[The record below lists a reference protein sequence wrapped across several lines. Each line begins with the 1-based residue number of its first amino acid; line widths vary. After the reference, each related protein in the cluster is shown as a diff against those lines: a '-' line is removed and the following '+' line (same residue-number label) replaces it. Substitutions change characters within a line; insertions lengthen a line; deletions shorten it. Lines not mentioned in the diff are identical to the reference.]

1 MPCAA
6 IHFASSADPFS
17 GSYATPHYQ
26 PRLPLRPTHLS
37 LDLRFSIPKRTVRG
51 IATHSLKAQWHGAH
65 VVTLHAEDF
74 DQVQVTSP
82 EDDMLSF
89 SYDGHLIQAVF
100 SYPLPKDETV
110 KIVVSYQVVDPVDG
124 LLFSRENEGHWVVS
138 DHETERARYW
148 LPVVDHPSVRTTLS
162 FKLRTPAEEKL
173 TALANGELVSEEIEG
188 PEKVS
193 QWEMRQITPSYL
205 ICVAIG
211 RFVTASG
218 GEQHGKPIKFFGVKG
233 GRHPYTE
240 EDLAFTFGRTKEMI
254 IFMENKV
261 QFELPWPKYYQFCV
275 GDVGGAMENSSL
287 VSYDEWYMLDE
298 RSSSER
304 AHRVDSTVVHE
315 LAHTWFGDMVVC
327 SDFCHSFLK
336 ESFATLISAEWY
348 HYKNGEEEFQN
359 TLTKYAETSFAET
372 LEYVRPIVCRKYESS
387 WSLFDRHLYTNGA
400 WRLHMLRN
408 KLGNDTFW
416 SAVSHYLHKRAWQ
429 TVEADDFRRDLE
441 EFSNEQLCSFFD
453 QWFYGKGH
461 PVLEVSF
468 AYDASKGGCASI
480 TVKQVQADEKKGIGL
495 FDITIDIAI
504 EVSSGTWETHT
515 LTMESGASTAQLVD
529 KVPAKPLQL
538 VVDPEKKVLHNLT
551 KLNGV
556 GDDMHIRSLSHAP
569 TFAGRYQSAKFLF
582 ESGSRRARVA
592 LRDALKKDSHW
603 GIRSAIAVWLG
614 KAGRKESLPA
624 LIDAAFHESDARATP
639 AILSALGEFRE
650 SESEQALLKFIH
662 EGHDMMRPYGAMG
675 MAIRGLGKMRKIEH
689 LELIQKFLEEFRM
702 GGKSFEIPLAAA
714 SALGHMCEWKAIEV
728 IIKNSSPPNL
738 KLPNR
743 VRCGLLY
750 ALTHGMEFESAA
762 NRLKVFDFV
771 ERLCKSEERSMV
783 AMAAARVLVSF
794 SDVGNPLN
802 ALNELEKRVSAQ
814 SKPVIRK
821 LRERARKKLS
831 MLNSHFK
838 ESAVTIEKMQKDL
851 KELERKVEDLQA
863 KLDAQSA
870 TKKEDSKKANHDKQD
885 VVADGGQ

>member
-1 MPCAA
+1 MPCGAVHLGA
-6 IHFASSADPFS
+6 GIDPFA

-26 PRLPLRPTHLS
+26 PRLPLRPTHLD
-37 LDLRFSIPKRTVRG
+37 LGLRFSIPERTVHG
-51 IATHSLKAQWHGAH
+51 SVTHSLVSQWHGAH

-74 DQVQVTSP
+74 EQVHVTSP

-100 SYPLPKDETV
+100 SYPLPKDEKV
-110 KIVVSYQVVDPVDG
+110 SIVVSYKVVDPIDG
-124 LLFSRENEGHWVVS
+124 LLFSRENEGYWVVS

-162 FKLRTPAEEKL
+162 FKLLTPAEENL
-173 TALANGELVSEEIEG
+173 TALANGELVSEKTEG
-188 PEKVS
+188 TDNVS
-193 QWEMRQITPSYL
+193 CWEMKQITPSYL
-205 ICVAIG
+205 ICIAIG
-211 RFVTASG
+211 RFVVACG
-218 GEQHGKPIKFFGVKG
+218 GEQHGKPIKFYGVKG

-254 IFMENKV
+254 TFMENKV

-315 LAHTWFGDMVVC
+315 LAHTWFGDTVVC

-359 TLTKYAETSFAET
+359 TLTRYAETSFAET
-372 LEYVRPIVCRKYESS
+372 MEYVRPIVCRNYESS
-387 WSLFDRHLYTNGA
+387 WSLFDRHLYMNGA

-408 KLGNDTFW
+408 KLGNDMFW
-416 SAVSHYLHKRAWQ
+416 AAVSHYLHKRAWK

-441 EFSNEQLCSFFD
+441 EYTNEQLCSFFD

-468 AYDASKGGCASI
+468 AYDASKGGCATI
-480 TVKQVQADEKKGIGL
+480 TVKQVQADEKRGIGF
-495 FDITIDIAI
+495 FDITIDVAM

-515 LTMESGASTAQLVD
+515 LTMENGAAMAQLVE

-538 VVDPEKKVLHNLT
+538 VVDPEKKVLHQLT
-551 KLNGV
+551 KLSGV

-569 TFAGRYQSAKFLF
+569 TFAGRHQSAKFLF
-582 ESGSRRARVA
+582 ESGSRRARIA
-592 LRDALKKDSHW
+592 LRDALTKDCHW
-603 GIRSAIAVWLG
+603 GIRSTIALWLG
-614 KAGRKESLPA
+614 KSGRKEYLPA

-639 AILSALGEFRE
+639 AILFAIGEFRE
-650 SESEQALLKFIH
+650 PEAERALLKFVH

-675 MAIRGLGKMRKIEH
+675 MAIKGLGKMRKIEH
-689 LELIQKFLEEFRM
+689 LELITKFLEEFRM

-728 IIKNSSPPNL
+728 IMRNSDPPNL
-738 KLPNR
+738 NLPNR

-750 ALTHGMEFESAA
+750 ALTYGMEFESAG
-762 NRLKVFDFV
+762 NRAKVFDFV
-771 ERLCKSEERSMV
+771 ERICKREERTMV
-783 AMAAARVLVSF
+783 AMVAARVLVTF
-794 SDVGNPLN
+794 SDVGNPMN
-802 ALNELEKRVSAQ
+802 TLNELEKRVSAQ
-814 SKPVIRK
+814 SKPEIRK

-831 MLNSHFK
+831 TLNAKAK
-838 ESAVTIEKMQKDL
+838 ESATTIEKMQKDL

-863 KLDAQSA
+863 KLDAQTT
-870 TKKEDSKKANHDKQD
+870 TKKTDSKTTSHEDG
-885 VVADGGQ
+885 VPDGGG